1 MCAKSQPLE
10 ASRACVKR
18 EAWLYFSRPYM
29 GSRNFNPLHEENPM
43 IRDNIKA
50 ETVTAMKAK
59 DKERTA
65 ALRLIGAKIK
75 DRDIELR
82 TADTK
87 PEDDE
92 LVTDVLLKMAKQR
105 RESIEM
111 YEDGGRTELAEKEK
125 SELAVI
131 EEFLPKQMSEEE
143 TRAAIAQ
150 IKTDLGADGM
160 KDMGRVMG
168 ELKARH
174 GATLDMSKASGLVKE
189 ALS

>member
-1 MCAKSQPLE
+1 MLRQ
-10 ASRACVKR
+10 
-18 EAWLYFSRPYM
+18 
-29 GSRNFNPLHEENPM
+29 
-43 IRDNIKA
+43 NIQK
-50 ETVTAMKAK
+50 ETVVAMKAG
-59 DKERTA
+59 DKARTA

-82 TADTK
+82 TADSV
-87 PEDDE
+87 PEDDD
-92 LVTDVLLKMAKQR
+92 LVQDVLLKMAKQR

-111 YEDGGRTELAEKEK
+111 YEDGGRQELADKEK
-125 SELAVI
+125 AELAVI
-131 EEFLPKQMSEEE
+131 EEFLPRQMDEGE

-160 KDMGRVMG
+160 KDMGRVMA

-174 GATLDMSKASGLVKE
+174 GATLDMSKASGLVKD

>member
-1 MCAKSQPLE
+1 ML
-10 ASRACVKR
+10 R
-18 EAWLYFSRPYM
+18 EK
-29 GSRNFNPLHEENPM
+29 
-43 IRDNIKA
+43 IQA

-59 DKERTA
+59 DKDRTA

-82 TADTK
+82 TSDTK

-92 LVTDVLLKMAKQR
+92 MVTDVLLKMAKQR

-111 YEDGGRTELAEKEK
+111 YEDGGRQELADKEK

-131 EEFLPKQMSEEE
+131 EEFLPRQMSEDE
-143 TRAAIAQ
+143 TRAAIAA
-150 IKTDLGADGM
+150 IKADLDAEGM

-174 GATLDMSKASGLVKE
+174 GATLDMTKASGLVKE

>member
-1 MCAKSQPLE
+1 ML
-10 ASRACVKR
+10 R
-18 EAWLYFSRPYM
+18 EK
-29 GSRNFNPLHEENPM
+29 
-43 IRDNIKA
+43 IQA

-82 TADTK
+82 TSDKK

-125 SELAVI
+125 AELAVI

-143 TRAAIAQ
+143 TRAAIAA
-150 IKTDLGADGM
+150 IKTDLDAQGM

-168 ELKARH
+168 ELKSRH

>member
-1 MCAKSQPLE
+1 ML
-10 ASRACVKR
+10 R
-18 EAWLYFSRPYM
+18 ET
-29 GSRNFNPLHEENPM
+29 
-43 IRDNIKA
+43 IQA

-82 TADTK
+82 TSAK
-87 PEDDE
+87 MPEDDE

-111 YEDGGRTELAEKEK
+111 YEAGGRQELADREKG
-125 SELAVI
+125 ELAVI
-131 EEFLPKQMSEEE
+131 EEFLPRQMGEDE
-143 TRAAIAQ
+143 TRAAIAA
-150 IKTDLGADGM
+150 IRAEIGAEGI
-160 KDMGRVMG
+160 KDMGRLMG
-168 ELKARH
+168 ELKSRH
-174 GATLDMSKASGLVKE
+174 GATLDMGKASGLVKE

>member
-1 MCAKSQPLE
+1 ML
-10 ASRACVKR
+10 R
-18 EAWLYFSRPYM
+18 EKIQS
-29 GSRNFNPLHEENPM
+29 
-43 IRDNIKA
+43 
-50 ETVTAMKAK
+50 ETVAAMKAK

-82 TADTK
+82 TADKK

-92 LVTDVLLKMAKQR
+92 LVTDVLMKMAKQR
-105 RESIEM
+105 KESIAM
-111 YEDGGRTELAEKEK
+111 YEDGGRQELADKEK
-125 SELAVI
+125 AELLVI
-131 EEFLPKQMSEEE
+131 EEFLPQQMSEEE

-150 IKTDLGADGM
+150 IKADIGAEGM
-160 KDMGRVMG
+160 KDMGKVMG

>member
-1 MCAKSQPLE
+1 ML
-10 ASRACVKR
+10 R
-18 EAWLYFSRPYM
+18 EK
-29 GSRNFNPLHEENPM
+29 
-43 IRDNIKA
+43 IQA

-65 ALRLIGAKIK
+65 TLRLIGAKIK

-82 TADTK
+82 TADKK

-92 LVTDVLLKMAKQR
+92 LVTDVLMKMAKQR
-105 RESIEM
+105 RESIAM
-111 YEDGGRTELAEKEK
+111 YEEGGRQELADKEQG
-125 SELAVI
+125 ELVVI
-131 EEFLPKQMSEEE
+131 EEFLPKQMSEDE

-150 IKTDLGADGM
+150 IKADTGADGM
-160 KDMGRVMG
+160 KDMGKVMG

-174 GATLDMSKASGLVKE
+174 GATLDMTKASGLVKE